1 MRELKATGGVSTAKA
16 KAVDDIF
23 KCTDEHITELKRV
36 RASAWI
42 QCVDTVHGY
51 YAWMQCMDTVRG
63 YSAWILCMDAVHGYC
78 RGSVCLQRTV
88 VGQD

>member
-36 RASAWI
+36 RASARI

-51 YAWMQCMDTVRG
+51 CAWMQCMDTAGEVFA
-63 YSAWILCMDAVHGYC
+63 SSEPSLVK
-78 RGSVCLQRTV
+78 TE
-88 VGQD
+88 